1 MDKQELYSIFKTAF
15 KRWLQDAPIRA
26 AALTFFIILP
36 LPTLLL
42 IIIALFSQFMGQE
55 QAVQIIMQQITA
67 LTGPAIAELFSDLIV
82 GAGSPF
88 NSPWTAVVVI
98 GFSLAGGIGAFSV
111 LRDAMDCIWE
121 VELPTNV
128 PLLNRIREK
137 IVPFI
142 VVSSLGLIVI
152 AWTTISSTL
161 FGAILAVSINES
173 LTVIGLQLAEVFLSF
188 ALATLLLAIIYKLI
202 PQARITWQDVFLSAV
217 FTGIVFTATNYL
229 FGAYI
234 QTFTVTTVEGVA
246 GTLLIILLW
255 IFVLNQIVLFGAEL
269 SKAYATA
276 VRTVSEPHFPEQIEK
291 AMQPLIEVCEKIE
304 EAVKEDVV
312 KIGESTLET
321 SSPAESK
328 TNEDIS
334 TNAPQKAKVEELKY
348 ESRTTGGSS
357 IEVRIKIKKPETPKE
372 DEV

>member
-1 MDKQELYSIFKTAF
+1 MNNQELYNIFKTAF
-15 KRWLQDAPIRA
+15 KRWLKDSPIRA

-42 IIIALFSQFMGQE
+42 TIISFFSQFIGQE
-55 QAVQIIMQQITA
+55 QAIQIIMQQITA
-67 LTGPAIAELFSDLIV
+67 LAGPAIAQLFSDLIF
-82 GAGSPF
+82 GTGSPF
-88 NSPWTAVVVI
+88 TSPWTAVIVV
-98 GFSLAGGIGAFSV
+98 GFSLVGGIGAFSV

-121 VELPTNV
+121 VELPKNC
-128 PLLNRIREK
+128 PLTNRIRGK

-152 AWTTISSTL
+152 AWTTISSTV

-173 LTVIGLQLAEVFLSF
+173 LTVIGLGLAEVFLSF

-202 PQARITWQDVFLSAV
+202 PQAKITWQDVFLSAV

-269 SKAYATA
+269 SKSYAIIIKPH
-276 VRTVSEPHFPEQIEK
+276 SEPHSPGEIEK
-291 AMQPLIEVCEKIE
+291 AIQPLIKVCEKIE
-304 EAVKEDVV
+304 EVAKEEVV
-312 KIGESTLET
+312 EIEESTAEPQALEEGKIVEDT
-321 SSPAESK
+321 STA
-328 TNEDIS
+328 
-334 TNAPQKAKVEELKY
+334 APQKAEVEELRY
-348 ESRTTGGSS
+348 ESKSQEGGSLELS
-357 IEVRIKIKKPETPKE
+357 VKIKKPEKPKDNE
-372 DEV
+372 G